1 MEISN
6 LIPHIE
12 ALIFASEKPLTTLE
26 ITDLI
31 NNAFGFMED
40 KIMLD
45 QIESAIEGIL
55 EKYKAE
61 FYPFEV
67 RESGGGW
74 QFLTKKDFHK
84 TVAQLNGD
92 KFLKRLSTAALE
104 TLSIIAYKQPVTKSE
119 IEAIRGV
126 SSDYAIQKL
135 LEKDLIVIT
144 GRNETL
150 PGHPLVYG
158 TSKNFMDYFGLNSP
172 EDLPKLKEVF
182 DDSIVVPTAIEGATA
197 AATPAE
203 GSDAAVEGILPSEN
217 GAYLN
222 GIEVTLTEEEAED
235 ENIVPAEGQE
245 ASDIADES
253 EAAGDTYEQDT
264 DEEAIA
270 EEAEALDEEAGE
282 VLDEIAEEGFEEDEE
297 EASEG
302 FEEEEAYITPEE
314 DVEEEY
320 ADDDSSSFKVDDNGE
335 LIEEH
340 TTEEEEEAEEDEDA
354 EDEDEAEEEEEEE
367 EETGE
372 EGADEDEEEEIDED
386 EEEET
391 EEEDTDEEDVDDENG
406 SGNDDAEDGSDEK
419 DEEKK

>member
-40 KIMLD
+40 KITLD

-55 EKYKAE
+55 EKYRAE

-74 QFLTKKDFHK
+74 QFLTKKDYHK

-104 TLSIIAYKQPVTKSE
+104 TLSIIAYKQPVTKGE

-144 GRNETL
+144 GRNEAL
-150 PGHPLVYG
+150 PGHPLVYA

-182 DDSIVVPTAIEGATA
+182 DDNFVSPTAVSETAGVSNPDAETTEPIEA
-197 AATPAE
+197 
-203 GSDAAVEGILPSEN
+203 S
-217 GAYLN
+217 LN
-222 GIEVTLTEEEAED
+222 GVSLNGTELEITEKEEEESGEELSDTTGESVAGEEAEMEELEIDSEASEEASEEEA
-235 ENIVPAEGQE
+235 
-245 ASDIADES
+245 DIADAELN
-253 EAAGDTYEQDT
+253 
-264 DEEAIA
+264 EELIE

-282 VLDEIAEEGFEEDEE
+282 VLDEIAE
-297 EASEG
+297 
-302 FEEEEAYITPEE
+302 
-314 DVEEEY
+314 
-320 ADDDSSSFKVDDNGE
+320 
-335 LIEEH
+335 L
-340 TTEEEEEAEEDEDA
+340 
-354 EDEDEAEEEEEEE
+354 EEEEEEE
-367 EETGE
+367 MTGE
-372 EGADEDEEEEIDED
+372 EGDETYEYEEEEPYITP
-386 EEEET
+386 EEEEDVNEDNGT
-391 EEEDTDEEDVDDENG
+391 TFKVDEDGELIEESTDSNDAEDTSGDDESGDDEDDEED
-406 SGNDDAEDGSDEK
+406 K
-419 DEEKK
+419 PDEEKK

>member
-1 MEISN
+1 
-6 LIPHIE
+6 
-12 ALIFASEKPLTTLE
+12 
-26 ITDLI
+26 
-31 NNAFGFMED
+31 
-40 KIMLD
+40 MLD

-74 QFLTKKDFHK
+74 QFLTKRDFHK

-144 GRNETL
+144 GRNEAL

-182 DDSIVVPTAIEGATA
+182 DDSIVAPTAVGEGMVAPTPEGGDVEETTPSLNGTHLNGTEITYSEENEGGPAAAEGEEEESTTA
-197 AATPAE
+197 AL
-203 GSDAAVEGILPSEN
+203 GQDIV
-217 GAYLN
+217 
-222 GIEVTLTEEEAED
+222 D
-235 ENIVPAEGQE
+235 ENAE
-245 ASDIADES
+245 ATDE
-253 EAAGDTYEQDT
+253 GYELDT

-282 VLDEIAEEGFEEDEE
+282 VLDEIAEEGFDDEEAFNDEE
-297 EASEG
+297 EGEEG
-302 FEEEEAYITPEE
+302 FEDEEAYITPEE
-314 DVEEEY
+314 EEEDAY
-320 ADDDSSSFKVDDNGE
+320 ADDDSTTFKVGEDGE

-340 TTEEEEEAEEDEDA
+340 SARDGEDD
-354 EDEDEAEEEEEEE
+354 
-367 EETGE
+367 
-372 EGADEDEEEEIDED
+372 EEEIDEEDGAEDD
-386 EEEET
+386 EEPG
-391 EEEDTDEEDVDDENG
+391 DEEDEDDKDDE
-406 SGNDDAEDGSDEK
+406 
-419 DEEKK
+419 KK